1 MRYLLDANTYI
12 QAKNQYYGMD
22 ICPAY
27 WHWLDLQFELGNL
40 CSVDM
45 IGRELR
51 DGNDE
56 LAEWVKSRPEHFIK
70 NDDDETQAVYI
81 ELVKSVMEGN
91 YNPGNRDNFLAKA
104 DPWIIAK
111 AKTTGAVVVTHE
123 ALLSEGTKK
132 VKVPN
137 ICRQFGVPCIN
148 TFQFLRE
155 MNARFVLET
164 PVS

>member
-27 WHWLDLQFELGNL
+27 WDWLDQEFEKGIIA
-40 CSVDM
+40 SVSM

-51 DGNDE
+51 EGNDE
-56 LAEWVKSRPEHFIK
+56 LAEWVRDRPGHFIS
-70 NDDDETQAVYI
+70 NDDESTQDIFADIAQAV
-81 ELVKSVMEGN
+81 MAGD
-91 YNPGNRDNFLAKA
+91 YNPADRDNFLAKA

-111 AKTTGAVVVTHE
+111 AKTLGATVVTHE
-123 ALLSEGTKK
+123 SVVAPNARK
-132 VKVPN
+132 VKIPN
-137 ICRQFGVPCIN
+137 ICQQFEVSCLN

-155 MNARFVLET
+155 LQARFVLG
-164 PVS
+164 S

>member
-27 WHWLDLQFELGNL
+27 WDWLDLQFEQGVIA
-40 CSVDM
+40 SVDM

-51 DGNDE
+51 DGNDD
-56 LAEWVKSRPEHFIK
+56 LAIWVRDRPGHFIN
-70 NDDDETQAVYI
+70 NDDEPTQDIFSEIVQ
-81 ELVKSVMEGN
+81 SVMEGN
-91 YNPGNRDNFLAKA
+91 YNAGDRDNFLAKA

-111 AKTTGAVVVTHE
+111 AKTLGATVVTHE
-123 ALLSEGTKK
+123 AVVAPNARK

-137 ICRQFGVPCIN
+137 ICQQFDVSCLN

-155 MNARFVLET
+155 LNARFVLGN
-164 PVS
+164 

>member
-27 WHWLDLQFELGNL
+27 WEWLDIQFQQGIIA
-40 CSVDM
+40 SVDM
-45 IGRELR
+45 IGRELK

-56 LAEWVKSRPEHFIK
+56 LAEWVKARPDHFIK
-70 NDDDETQAVYI
+70 NDDQDTQVVFSN
-81 ELVKSVMEGN
+81 LVQTIMVGD
-91 YNPGNRDNFLAKA
+91 YNPGNRDNFLSKG

-111 AKTTGAVVVTHE
+111 AKVLGATVVTHE
-123 ALLSEGTKK
+123 AIVATNTKK
-132 VKVPN
+132 VKIPN
-137 ICRQFGVPCIN
+137 ICQQIEVPCLN

-155 MNARFVLET
+155 LNARFVLAA
-164 PVS
+164 

>member
-27 WHWLDLQFELGNL
+27 WDWLDKQFALGTIA
-40 CSVDM
+40 SVDM
-45 IGRELR
+45 IGRELKE
-51 DGNDE
+51 GKDE
-56 LAEWVKSRPEHFIK
+56 LAIWARERPDHFIN
-70 NDDDETQAVYI
+70 NDDERTQLLFADIVQF
-81 ELVKSVMEGN
+81 VMEGD

-111 AKTTGAVVVTHE
+111 AKAIGASVVTHE
-123 ALLSEGTKK
+123 TTAAVNTRK

-137 ICRQFGVPCIN
+137 ICQQFEVPCLN
-148 TFQFLRE
+148 TFRFLRE
-155 MNARFVLET
+155 LEARFVLGQ
-164 PVS
+164 

>member
-12 QAKNQYYGMD
+12 QAKNQYYDMD

-27 WHWLDLQFELGNL
+27 WDWLDLQFEQGLIG
-40 CSVDM
+40 SVDM

-51 DGNDE
+51 DGNDD
-56 LAEWVKSRPEHFIK
+56 LADWVRERPGHFIS
-70 NDDDETQAVYI
+70 NDDEATQSAFAAIVQ
-81 ELVKSVMEGN
+81 SVMEGD
-91 YNPGNRDNFLAKA
+91 YNAGNRDSFLAKA

-111 AKTTGAVVVTHE
+111 AQCLGATVVTHE
-123 ALLSEGTKK
+123 SVVAPNARK

-137 ICRQFGVPCIN
+137 ICQQFDVTCIN

-155 MNARFVLET
+155 LNARFVLGT
-164 PVS
+164 

>member
-27 WHWLDLQFELGNL
+27 WDWLDQQFEKGIIA
-40 CSVDM
+40 SVNM

-51 DGNDE
+51 EGNDE
-56 LAEWVKSRPEHFIK
+56 LAEWVRDRPGHFIS
-70 NDDDETQAVYI
+70 NDDKPTQDTFADI
-81 ELVKSVMEGN
+81 AQSVMAGD
-91 YNPGNRDNFLAKA
+91 YNPGDRDNFLAKA

-111 AKTTGAVVVTHE
+111 AKMLGATVVTHE
-123 ALLSEGTKK
+123 SVVAPNARK
-132 VKVPN
+132 VKIPN
-137 ICRQFGVPCIN
+137 ICQQFEVSCLN

-155 MNARFVLET
+155 LKARFVLG
-164 PVS
+164 S